1 MTAMSDLNTMTV
13 QAVEP
18 TTVTMLR
25 NQTLATGLRLNR
37 LQSVVLAVAGGGPT
51 FAADQEP
58 LQDGVAYTD
67 TSGAAY
73 YRPQL
78 AVAGRPPGRRPGPDV
93 WFLKDDDGVIT
104 LTWTL
109 ETVPFGGQPAGAL
122 PLPIT
127 ISAVTLEWDGG
138 SRVFEAP
145 GLDPVEGH
153 AADQPAYLIH
163 GGAQLTREEAAT
175 LEAAMNHHE
184 SACRLVVTYSYSYTI
199 NVVEATPDTPPPADP
214 PSGGGFHLPP
224 VGDVIIRDH
233 RHLSELK
240 VVPQFAAVTPS
251 VASLAAASLAT
262 ESTTGTEDLPVVN
275 ERVMIKRRISPALQE
290 AILAS
295 SLEAIVAGQVT
306 RPEART
312 QTVVRTV
319 PFVFEPSDEQNGPIY
334 RSLHGAANLSEDWA
348 HGEAGWLCESVFP
361 NTVNRLPDAM
371 RIAWNPEL
379 GGPHMVPTLHRTQ
392 DGTPR
397 VRLLLR
403 LAPFHDPRQ
412 RVLAR
417 KIVGMPAATV
427 VIGEVQGS
435 TLKLA
440 GSFPEELAVV
450 GDVGAPA
457 PLTGVDLVLD
467 LSLAYYQLFCQQIAS
482 PIGVPGQVSVVLATP
497 PATEGATPTP
507 QTTQVEVGLR
517 LDRVDDLPCTITLP
531 DDPSPSTV
539 TVTNASGAEL
549 TIGGAAVTLL
559 QTDESSSVPV
569 DTFPGRCT
577 TTFPVTLAPGASVD
591 LAVAADAPGGDESA
605 VGFLWNAM
613 LVELLDKK
621 MAATPQVM
629 LTHVHELAGSSEVS
643 RDITVSSPVFSTA
656 TLPEKWASLASIEV
670 EVTAPGGTPASVV
683 LSPTSGTKTVAAGV
697 SLLAVATGAP
707 GGITTVD
714 YRVRNNYLDHQ
725 GRWGE
730 TRQSSGSDLIAY
742 PNPPEGD

>member
-1 MTAMSDLNTMTV
+1 M
-13 QAVEP
+13 P
-18 TTVTMLR
+18 TLPILP
-25 NQTLATGLRLNR
+25 NHTLATALRLNR

-262 ESTTGTEDLPVVN
+262 ESITGTEDLPVVN

-621 MAATPQVM
+621 RAAPPQVM
-629 LTHVHELAGSSEVS
+629 LTHVH
-643 RDITVSSPVFSTA
+643 
-656 TLPEKWASLASIEV
+656 
-670 EVTAPGGTPASVV
+670 
-683 LSPTSGTKTVAAGV
+683 
-697 SLLAVATGAP
+697 
-707 GGITTVD
+707 
-714 YRVRNNYLDHQ
+714 
-725 GRWGE
+725 
-730 TRQSSGSDLIAY
+730 
-742 PNPPEGD
+742 

>member
-262 ESTTGTEDLPVVN
+262 ESLAATDAVDAVSEK
-275 ERVMIKRRISPALQE
+275 VMIRRRISPALQE
-290 AILAS
+290 MILAG
-295 SLEAIVAGQVT
+295 SLEA
-306 RPEART
+306 
-312 QTVVRTV
+312 
-319 PFVFEPSDEQNGPIY
+319 
-334 RSLHGAANLSEDWA
+334 L
-348 HGEAGWLCESVFP
+348 
-361 NTVNRLPDAM
+361 
-371 RIAWNPEL
+371 
-379 GGPHMVPTLHRTQ
+379 
-392 DGTPR
+392 
-397 VRLLLR
+397 
-403 LAPFHDPRQ
+403 
-412 RVLAR
+412 
-417 KIVGMPAATV
+417 
-427 VIGEVQGS
+427 
-435 TLKLA
+435 
-440 GSFPEELAVV
+440 
-450 GDVGAPA
+450 
-457 PLTGVDLVLD
+457 
-467 LSLAYYQLFCQQIAS
+467 
-482 PIGVPGQVSVVLATP
+482 
-497 PATEGATPTP
+497 
-507 QTTQVEVGLR
+507 
-517 LDRVDDLPCTITLP
+517 
-531 DDPSPSTV
+531 
-539 TVTNASGAEL
+539 
-549 TIGGAAVTLL
+549 
-559 QTDESSSVPV
+559 
-569 DTFPGRCT
+569 
-577 TTFPVTLAPGASVD
+577 
-591 LAVAADAPGGDESA
+591 
-605 VGFLWNAM
+605 
-613 LVELLDKK
+613 
-621 MAATPQVM
+621 
-629 LTHVHELAGSSEVS
+629 
-643 RDITVSSPVFSTA
+643 
-656 TLPEKWASLASIEV
+656 
-670 EVTAPGGTPASVV
+670 
-683 LSPTSGTKTVAAGV
+683 
-697 SLLAVATGAP
+697 
-707 GGITTVD
+707 
-714 YRVRNNYLDHQ
+714 
-725 GRWGE
+725 
-730 TRQSSGSDLIAY
+730 
-742 PNPPEGD
+742 